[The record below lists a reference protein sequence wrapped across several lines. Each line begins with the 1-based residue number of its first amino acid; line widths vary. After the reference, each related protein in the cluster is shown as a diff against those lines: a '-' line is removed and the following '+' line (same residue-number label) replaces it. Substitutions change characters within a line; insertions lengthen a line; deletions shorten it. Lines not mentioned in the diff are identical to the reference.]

1 MGTMVEFKRVIRDH
15 ARLEPAAEIAIGTTT
30 FSGDGERLF
39 LQHNGVGLLLSD
51 DDAKAFIAAVKRAAK
66 TLGVRDE

>member
-1 MGTMVEFKRVIRDH
+1 MGTMVEFKRIIRDH
-15 ARLEPAAEIAIGTTT
+15 ARLEPSAEIAIGTTT

-39 LQHNGVGLLLSD
+39 LQHDGVGLLLSD

>member
-1 MGTMVEFKRVIRDH
+1 MGTMVEFKRIVRDH